1 MWFEYAA
8 SISACLAFLYLPGII
23 SLLPLRLNP
32 ITLMAVSPLLGAA
45 FYGVLPI
52 AYGLYGIPCTTVSL
66 LGPALCAAILLSFA
80 SLIATRHR
88 PDKRQDIEI
97 GDVAIVFSTLAV
109 SVLLVVV
116 FFTKNLDTAGSIF
129 QAFDNGHHLN
139 KIATFIATGNYSSIG
154 FTEYTA
160 SLGSVSSPYLGT
172 EGFYPSAW
180 HGLVAMC
187 CSAVGANVA
196 VGINAVNTALIAV
209 VFPLGMTYFIS
220 CIFKSR
226 RLTLVAS
233 VLVLAVNSSV
243 WDFVSFGPLYPMLY
257 AYALAPSCM
266 GLFVVCFDYEDL
278 FGLMGKIGAIVLAGI
293 AIGLAQPSGI
303 FFMAIALVPYL
314 VSRIYFIAKSKADD
328 RVALFIA
335 SGAAAVVFLLWFVC
349 FRLPAFQSTVSFNWP
364 KTESLFQAAID
375 IAFLSTTDHTIQLG
389 VALLVAVGL
398 KELWNSKVYRWLV
411 FSYGLA
417 CFGYFLSVSTEGFLK
432 HLFGGFWYTDPH
444 RLGVNLAILATV
456 IACFGIKCIYQK
468 LVPFIVKHWSAKL
481 AKRYALA
488 ILCAYV
494 ALIYLPSFELKG
506 LLTFNT
512 SFGNYAN
519 IVSQENCIDDSHV
532 LTNEE
537 LAFSRKA
544 LSKMPASAAV
554 INEPNDGSAFLFSLT
569 GMNVY
574 YRRFNLPSSDT
585 ETKESQLIRNHLSE
599 ISYNRDVRSVCDKLG
614 FKYVLILD
622 LNEKDNPHHFWSYF
636 PEQWEGIE
644 TIDDDTP
651 GFKAVLSEGS
661 MRLYEIE

>member
-8 SISACLAFLYLPGII
+8 CFSVCLVFLYLPGII
-23 SLLPLRLNP
+23 ALLPLRLNP

-45 FYGVLPI
+45 CYGVLPI

-66 LGPALCAAILLSFA
+66 LGPALFAAILLSFVT
-80 SLIATRHR
+80 LIAARHR
-88 PDKRQDIEI
+88 PDKRQDIET
-97 GDVAIVFSTLAV
+97 GDIAIVFTTLAV

-116 FFTKNLDTAGSIF
+116 FFTKNLDAAGSIF

-160 SLGSVSSPYLGT
+160 SLGSVASPYLGT
-172 EGFYPSAW
+172 DGFYPSAW

-209 VFPLGMTYFIS
+209 VFPLGMTYFIF

-226 RLTLVAS
+226 RLTLVAAA
-233 VLVLAVNSSV
+233 LVLAVNTSV

-257 AYALAPSCM
+257 AYALVPSCM
-266 GLFVVCFDYEDL
+266 GLFVICFDSDDI
-278 FGLMGKIGAIVLAGI
+278 FRLMGKIGAIVLAGI

-303 FFMAIALVPYL
+303 FFMAIALAPYL
-314 VSRIYFIAKSKADD
+314 VSRLYIIAKDKAGD
-328 RVALFIA
+328 RVALYIA
-335 SGAAAVVFLLWFVC
+335 GGAAVAVFFLWFVC
-349 FRLPAFQSTVSFNWP
+349 FRLPALQPTVSFNWP
-364 KTESLFQAAID
+364 KTESLFQAVID

-389 VALLVAVGL
+389 VALLVLVGL
-398 KELWNSKVYRWLV
+398 KELWNSKVNRWLV
-411 FSYGLA
+411 FSYGLV

-456 IACFGIKCIYQK
+456 VACFGIKCLYLK
-468 LVPFIVKHWSAKL
+468 LVPLIVKHWSRGV
-481 AKRYALA
+481 AKRYALT
-488 ILCAYV
+488 ILCVYIAF
-494 ALIYLPSFELKG
+494 IYLPSFELKG
-506 LLTFNT
+506 LLICNT
-512 SFGNYAN
+512 SFGNFAN
-519 IVSQENCIDDSHV
+519 IVSQENRIDDSHV
-532 LTNEE
+532 LTDEE

-544 LSKMPASAAV
+544 LSEISASAAV
-554 INEPNDGSAFLFSLT
+554 VNEPNDGSAFLSSLT

-574 YRRFNLPSSDT
+574 YRRFSLPSSDA

-599 ISYNRDVRSVCDKLG
+599 INYNRDVRRACDKLG
-614 FKYVLILD
+614 LKYVLILD
-622 LNEKDNPHHFWSYF
+622 LNERDNPHHFWSYF
-636 PEQWEGIE
+636 PDQWKGIE
-644 TIDDDTP
+644 SINDDTP
-651 GFKAVLSEGS
+651 GFKAVLSEGN

>member
-8 SISACLAFLYLPGII
+8 CFSICLVFLYLPGIVA
-23 SLLPLRLNP
+23 LLPLRLNL
-32 ITLMAVSPLLGAA
+32 ITLMAVSPLLGAVC
-45 FYGVLPI
+45 YGVLPI
-52 AYGLYGIPCTTVSL
+52 AYGLYDIPCTTVSL
-66 LGPALCAAILLSFA
+66 LGPAMCAAILLCFV

-139 KIATFIATGNYSSIG
+139 KIATFISTGNYSSIG
-154 FTEYTA
+154 FTEYAT
-160 SLGSVSSPYLGT
+160 SLGSVPSPYLGT

-187 CSAVGANVA
+187 CSAVGVNVA
-196 VGINAVNTALIAV
+196 IGVNAVNTALIAV
-209 VFPLGMTYFIS
+209 VFPLGMSYFIF
-220 CIFKSR
+220 CIFRSR
-226 RLTLVAS
+226 RLALVAS
-233 VLVLAVNSSV
+233 ALVLAVNSSV

-257 AYALAPSCM
+257 AYALVPSCM
-266 GLFVVCFDYEDL
+266 GLFVVCFDYDDS
-278 FGLMGKIGAIVLAGI
+278 FRLMGKIGAIVLAGI

-303 FFMAIALVPYL
+303 FFMVIALAPYL
-314 VSRIYFIAKSKADD
+314 VSRIYFIAKDKVDD

-335 SGAAAVVFLLWFVC
+335 SGVAVVVFLLWFVC
-349 FRLPAFQSTVSFNWP
+349 FCLPSFQSTVSFNWP
-364 KTESLFQAAID
+364 KTESVFQAAID
-375 IAFLSTTDHTIQLG
+375 VVFLSTTNHTIQLG

-398 KELWNSKVYRWLV
+398 NELWNSKVYRWLV

-444 RLGVNLAILATV
+444 RLGANLAILATV
-456 IACFGIKCIYQK
+456 VACFGIKCIYVK
-468 LVPFIVKHWSAKL
+468 IVPLIVKHWSRGVV
-481 AKRYALA
+481 KRYALT
-488 ILCAYV
+488 ILCLYV

-506 LLTFNT
+506 LFTCNT

-519 IVSQENCIDDSHV
+519 IVSKENRIDDSHV
-532 LTNEE
+532 LTDEE

-544 LSKMPASAAV
+544 LSKISASAAV
-554 INEPNDGSAFLFSLT
+554 VNEPNDGSAFLSSLT

-574 YRRFNLPSSDT
+574 YRRFSLPSLEA

-599 ISYNRDVRSVCDKLG
+599 ISCNRDVRSACDKLNL
-614 FKYVLILD
+614 KYVLILD
-622 LNEKDNPHHFWSYF
+622 LEEQDNPHHFWSYF
-636 PEQWEGIE
+636 PDQWKGIE
-644 TIDDDTP
+644 TINDDTS
-651 GFKAVLSEGS
+651 GFKVVLSEGN